1 MAATF
6 QAGGLSSGLDTNTII
21 DKFVQLRSVSLTQLQ
36 ATQSGYKTQISTLGD
51 LTSKLAALDD
61 ATHALST
68 GGVLGAKTTTTN
80 TAFRAV
86 PGAGAVAGEYTVQVQ
101 ALAQAAKARSAA
113 FSPDDT
119 VQGGTLDLLVQGQTY
134 SVTIPD
140 ASTLQEAASAIRA
153 SGAPVSAVVID
164 DGSRRYLSITSIKAG
179 FPLDGLASDALSVT
193 ETTTGVSGRPLTM
206 GMTQVAQNAT
216 FTVDGL
222 TFTRQ
227 TNQVVDAVPGTTLT
241 LSTQGGPAENLSIAF
256 DVDATSAKLKTFVD
270 AYNAVMAVVQGQ
282 LAVSPQA
289 DRSKLLVG
297 DLSIRTLQSRLQT
310 LVSATV
316 GGATNVRALADLGV
330 KTNQDG
336 SLSIDATT
344 LAGAMARDPGAVNA
358 LFTTSATGLGA
369 LTTAL
374 ADSFTR
380 ASDGILTLRTSSL
393 STKVKEMDAEAI
405 RLQDRLDAYRNL
417 LVAQFTAMEQ
427 LVSSLKNSSNYLT
440 AASNAAN
447 NA

>member
-36 ATQSGYKTQISTLGD
+36 TTQAGYKTQISTLGD
-51 LTSKLAALDD
+51 LTSKLAALDA

-68 GGVLGAKTTTTN
+68 GGVLGAKTTSAN
-80 TAFRAV
+80 TAFTAV

-101 ALAQAAKARSAA
+101 ALAQAAKARSMA
-113 FSPDDT
+113 FFPDDT
-119 VQGGTLDLLVQGQTY
+119 VQGGTLALKVQGQTY

-140 ASTLQEAASAIRA
+140 ASTLQEAAAAIRA
-153 SGAPVSAVVID
+153 SGAPVSAVVLD
-164 DGSRRYLSITSIKAG
+164 DGSYRYLSITSIKSG
-179 FPLDGLASDALSVT
+179 YPVNGLAADALSVQ
-193 ETTTGVSGRPLTM
+193 ETTTGSCGMPL
-206 GMTQVAQNAT
+206 GAGIVQAAQNAT

-222 TFTRQ
+222 SFARQ

-241 LSTQGGPAENLSIAF
+241 LRAQGGPAENLSIAF

-297 DLSIRTLQSRLQT
+297 DLSIRTLQSRLQA

-316 GGATNVRALADLGV
+316 GGGANVRTLADLGV
-330 KTNQDG
+330 KTNQNG

-344 LAGAMARDPGAVNA
+344 LAGAMARDPAAANA
-358 LFTTSATGLGA
+358 LFSTSTTGLGA

-380 ASDGILTLRTSSL
+380 ASDGIFTIRTSSL
-393 STKVKEMDAEAI
+393 SNKVKEMDAEAI

-417 LVAQFTAMEQ
+417 LVAQFTAMEK
-427 LVSSLKNSSNYLT
+427 LVSGLKNSSNYLT
-440 AASNAAN
+440 AVSNASN